1 MNKDLLI
8 VFVKAPTKGKVKT
21 RLAATI
27 GDSKAVEVYRKLLAH
42 TFSLVTNDKYDTYI
56 YFGDEISNDIVFPNY
71 PKFSQRGDDL
81 GARMKN
87 AFEDSFA
94 AGYKRIVLIGS
105 DCLEIDQ
112 STIQNAIA
120 ELKDVDL
127 CLGPAD
133 DGGYYLIGMSKLSAA
148 LFDDKPWSQPNLM
161 AETKR
166 TIKELNLTSYFLQQ
180 LSDID
185 NAEDLAKHKDY
196 ERFLS

>member
-1 MNKDLLI
+1 
-8 VFVKAPTKGKVKT
+8 
-21 RLAATI
+21 
-27 GDSKAVEVYRKLLAH
+27 
-42 TFSLVTNDKYDTYI
+42 LVSDDNYDINI
-56 YFGDEISNDIVFPNY
+56 YFSDEVSNDIVFPNY
-71 PKFSQRGDDL
+71 PKFSQRGEDL

-87 AFEDSFA
+87 AFADGFSAE
-94 AGYKRIVLIGS
+94 YERIVLIGS
-105 DCLEIDQ
+105 DCLEIDE
-112 STIQNAIA
+112 SIIQNAFT

-133 DGGYYLIGMSKLSAA
+133 DGGYYLIGMSKLSTAV
-148 LFDDKPWSQPNLM
+148 FEDKPWSQPSLM
-161 AETKR
+161 AETKQ